1 MIVDDEFNNRICI
14 YITGGKVMK
23 KITDKYQVIIMFLTI
38 ALLVLK
44 IIYQV
49 LQLIN

>member
-1 MIVDDEFNNRICI
+1 
-14 YITGGKVMK
+14 MK